1 MNIIKCMVFKP
12 SGKYYTDDAVIIPD
26 GTPDW
31 EIPDR
36 VRESRIMED
45 MYYVGCTV
53 KHSVPFLIKPDR

>member
-1 MNIIKCMVFKP
+1 M
-12 SGKYYTDDAVIIPD
+12 KYKNSTIPD
-26 GTPDW
+26 DTPDW